1 NHQLTAAD
9 FPLTRL
15 AVPGVRGA
23 LDPATDSNDVIS
35 SQGVPFLTP
44 GVLDP
49 QGFNIGYINTRRV
62 EPRNTPSVFNAVFN
76 HRQFWDGRAN
86 DTFNGVNSVGDR
98 DPSAMLA
105 RADDRDA
112 PALVHVS
119 LAASSLASQALS
131 PIVSTFEMA
140 KPGRVVVDL
149 GVRLHGKRPL
159 AGQ

>member
-105 RADDRDA
+105 RGVEPRVAGAVADREHVRDGQA
-112 PALVHVS
+112 RPRRRRPRRPPPRQ
-119 LAASSLASQALS
+119 ASARR
-131 PIVSTFEMA
+131 T
-140 KPGRVVVDL
+140 
-149 GVRLHGKRPL
+149 
-159 AGQ
+159 AGPPPR